1 MASTNVNQ
9 DWYKPP
15 SDLIATDW
23 IGEKTDAIQWNS
35 YTLGQNKKIAE
46 IAAAAQKAG
55 VLLNANMEFA
65 RTSIT
70 AAGLLLKAAV
80 SPQIILL
87 NAVADE
93 IDNFMS
99 DFKNIGFYILE
110 VGQPAAYGVPK
121 MYDKDSGWVPVQL
134 VLKAA
139 DITVAMAVATSKG
152 LGLEVAGMM
161 KETLSEDNIQL
172 TGPQKDKYKV
182 PVGKSKPTWSDG
194 FCPLP
199 WWGHKT
205 KAECNAAHGK
215 LIFDTIESGTPVSR
229 AEHEDM
235 WVDGSWM
242 NLDPSGPPNPVP
254 SDANMAETD
263 GWSGLPKITPSQAIA
278 TMIGALDDP
287 GDKRRP
293 VFSTSAEAGGIVLM
307 IGVADLTKNLATIN
321 DIISAFITFF
331 GGEKQGML
339 AGFGKLNELLIA
351 ALGQK
356 QHPEQNMVTLHVNKI
371 VEMIGNEEDIRYLK
385 SHNALKKAQDKV
397 DPETGEFI
405 EGSGKPNSATCHVG
419 DDHIFSEG
427 DFVLGP
433 CDPSGKATSTLG
445 VVTKVVEQ
453 GGEKAIYEKRGY
465 GSQILEITAIST
477 QDAIRFKNSK
487 GHKLTRVHYYEDE
500 YNWIDNNTFGTHST
514 FVQTFKY
521 PEELTDEEAKKS
533 VVKVSFEAAAD
544 GESPKPK
551 QVGNGVDITQ
561 EFKIP
566 TMVLTTKGAGIRA
579 DEKVITTYTT
589 KNRLVGNIYEPAGE
603 PLASTPPD
611 FTSFKLED
619 ILGGLDA
626 FFSSVQGLTD
636 GMRQIAKDMSK
647 AIDDII
653 VYLDG
658 KIEELEEINEALQKV
673 LKIFSTGLPATG
685 IYALNI
691 PVNVGGNEYIKESLQ
706 GAANRPP
713 DSLDF
718 TMSMFIMFGGPGKA
732 LQDLLIPE

>member
-1 MASTNVNQ
+1 MASV
-9 DWYKPP
+9 KPNK
-15 SDLIATDW
+15 LISSDW
-23 IGEKTDAIQWNS
+23 IGEKTDTIQWNS

-65 RTSIT
+65 RVSIS

-110 VGQPAAYGVPK
+110 VGQPANYGVPK
-121 MYDKDSGWVPVQL
+121 MYDKDNGWGPVNL
-134 VLKAA
+134 IIKAA
-139 DITVAMAVATSKG
+139 DITTAMAVASAKG

-161 KETLSEDNIQL
+161 AETLAEENIRL
-172 TGPQKDKYKV
+172 TGPQKAEYKI
-182 PVGKSKPTWSDG
+182 PIGKTKQDWPAG
-194 FCPLP
+194 FCSVPFTY
-199 WWGHKT
+199 HKT
-205 KAECNAAHGK
+205 ETECNAAHGV
-215 LIFDTIESGTPVSR
+215 LIDQSEEENYDPL
-229 AEHEDM
+229 APKQYYQHKDK
-235 WVDGSWM
+235 WVKGSSYT
-242 NLDPSGPPNPVP
+242 LDPSGPPSPAP
-254 SDANMAETD
+254 SEVNMAEPD

-278 TMIGALDDP
+278 TMIGAIDDP
-287 GDKRRP
+287 GDSRRP
-293 VFSTSAEAGGIVLM
+293 IFSTSAEAGGIVLM
-307 IGVADLTKNLATIN
+307 IGVADLTKNLATIK
-321 DIISAFITFF
+321 DVLSAFIEFF

-339 AGFGKLNELLIA
+339 AGLGKLNDLVAA
-351 ALGQK
+351 ALAQK
-356 QHPEQNMVTLHVNKI
+356 QHPEQNMVTLNVNT
-371 VEMIGNEEDIRYLK
+371 VCEMIGNTEDYKFLK
-385 SHNALKKAQDKV
+385 SRRALKGSV
-397 DPETGEFI
+397 DDLDPKTGKLI
-405 EGSGKPNSATCHVG
+405 EGTGKQNSASCHVG

-427 DFVLGP
+427 DYVLGP

-453 GGEKAIYEKRGY
+453 GGEKAIYDARGL
-465 GSQILEITAIST
+465 GTQILEITAIST

-487 GHKLTRVHYYEDE
+487 GHKLTRVHYYEDS
-500 YNWIDNNTFGTHST
+500 YDFIDRNSFGLIST
-514 FVQTFKY
+514 DYQTFKY
-521 PEELTDEEAKKS
+521 PEELTDEEAKKAA
-533 VVKVSFEAAAD
+533 VKVSFGAAAD

-551 QVGNGVDITQ
+551 QVGTGVDIT
-561 EFKIP
+561 EDFTIFSTHMKA
-566 TMVLTTKGAGIRA
+566 GAVGIGSG
-579 DEKVITTYTT
+579 EVETESTYTT

-603 PLASTPPD
+603 PIVSTPPD
-611 FTSFKLED
+611 FTSYKLED

-653 VYLDG
+653 EYLDG
-658 KIEELEEINEALQKV
+658 KIEELEEINAALQKV

-685 IYALNI
+685 IYVLNI
-691 PVNVGGNEYIKESLQ
+691 PVNVGGNEYIKETLQ

-718 TMSMFIMFGGPGKA
+718 TMSMFMMFGGPGKA

>member
-1 MASTNVNQ
+1 MASV
-9 DWYKPP
+9 KPNE
-15 SDLIATDW
+15 LISSDW
-23 IGEKTDAIQWNS
+23 IGEKTDTIQWNS

-110 VGQPAAYGVPK
+110 VGQPANYGVPK
-121 MYDKDSGWVPVQL
+121 MYDKDNGWGPVNL
-134 VLKAA
+134 IIKAA
-139 DITVAMAVATSKG
+139 DITVAMAVASSKG

-161 KETLSEDNIQL
+161 AETLAEENIRL
-172 TGPQKDKYKV
+172 TGPQKAEYKI
-182 PVGKSKPTWSDG
+182 PIGKTKQDWPAG
-194 FCPLP
+194 FCSVPFTY
-199 WWGHKT
+199 HKT
-205 KAECNAAHGK
+205 ETECNAAHGV
-215 LIFDTIESGTPVSR
+215 LIDQSEEETYDPL
-229 AEHEDM
+229 APKQYYQHKDK
-235 WVDGSWM
+235 WVKGSSYT
-242 NLDPSGPPNPVP
+242 LDPSGPPSPAP
-254 SDANMAETD
+254 SEVNMAEPD

-278 TMIGALDDP
+278 TMIGAIDDP
-287 GDKRRP
+287 GDSRRP
-293 VFSTSAEAGGIVLM
+293 IFSTSAEAGGIVLM
-307 IGVADLTKNLATIN
+307 IGVADLTKNLATIK
-321 DIISAFITFF
+321 DVFDAFIEFF

-339 AGFGKLNELLIA
+339 AGLGKLNDLVAA
-351 ALGQK
+351 ALAQK
-356 QHPEQNMVTLHVNKI
+356 QHPEQNMVTLNVNT
-371 VEMIGNEEDIRYLK
+371 VCEMIGNQESLKFLK
-385 SHNALKKAQDKV
+385 SRYALKESV
-397 DPETGEFI
+397 
-405 EGSGKPNSATCHVG
+405 SGKKNAANCHVG

-433 CDPSGKATSTLG
+433 HDPSGKATSTLG

-453 GGEKAIYEKRGY
+453 GGEKAIYDDRGL
-465 GSQILEITAIST
+465 GTQILEITAIST

-487 GHKLTRVHYYEDE
+487 GHKLTRVHYHEDS
-500 YNWIDNNTFGTHST
+500 YDFIDRNSFGLIST
-514 FVQTFKY
+514 DYQTFKWA
-521 PEELTDEEAKKS
+521 EELTDEEAKKS
-533 VVKVSFEAAAD
+533 AVKVSFEAAAD

-551 QVGNGVDITQ
+551 QVGNGVDIT
-561 EFKIP
+561 EDH
-566 TMVLTTKGAGIRA
+566 T
-579 DEKVITTYTT
+579 ITTTHLSTNSYGIGSGNETTNSIYKT

-603 PLASTPPD
+603 PIASTPPD
-611 FTSFKLED
+611 FTSYKLED

-647 AIDDII
+647 TIDDII
-653 VYLDG
+653 IYLDG
-658 KIEELEEINEALQKV
+658 KIEELEEINAALQKV

-685 IYALNI
+685 IYVLNI
-691 PVNVGGNEYIKESLQ
+691 PVNVGGNEYIKSTLQ

-718 TMSMFIMFGGPGKA
+718 TMSMFMMFGGPGKA